1 MPDEELVTIENSLL
15 YCKEKVIL
23 PAGHKKRRA
32 NNVANG
38 ADPPKRTDPNLTK
51 NYETS

>member
-1 MPDEELVTIENSLL
+1 MNNWLQQKTI

-23 PAGHKKRRA
+23 PAGQDRRV

-51 NYETS
+51 KYETN